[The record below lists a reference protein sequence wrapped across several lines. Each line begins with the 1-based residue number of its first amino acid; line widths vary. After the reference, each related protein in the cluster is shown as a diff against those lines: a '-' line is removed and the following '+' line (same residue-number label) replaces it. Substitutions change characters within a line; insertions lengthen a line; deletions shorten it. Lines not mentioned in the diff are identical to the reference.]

1 MTKLELLELIQNGEN
16 SWIELKRDDRR
27 TRDFSEDFAKEVV
40 AFSNGKGGRIIIG
53 IEDNGDITGLLAEG
67 LEEWIMNVCRTLVR
81 PGVIPYYEEIKIDE
95 LKKVAVVYI
104 DIGYSKP
111 YYIERGE
118 RKVYYIRVGSTS
130 REATREELARLFQSS
145 GAYHY
150 DVAPV
155 SSTFLES
162 LDQYKLSEYFKKYR
176 SKDMSTLQQAEVKNL
191 FINSDILKQTEH
203 GEVASVGGLL
213 FFGKEPQRYLPQSGI
228 TFAYFEGTE
237 VTEKYFE
244 RSDIEGTITK
254 LIDESVRLIRKNIP
268 RIAHIKGLKRK
279 EISIPREVLRE
290 AVTNAIAHR
299 DYTILGAKVRI
310 YVFTDRVEV
319 RSPGS
324 LPNTVTIEKMKVGSV
339 SVARN
344 PFIVNY
350 LVEFKYVERLGRGI
364 LSILQKMEQLKAPPP
379 LLEEKEDEFILTLY
393 YPKIES

>member
-16 SWIELKRDDRR
+16 SWVEFKRDDRG

-40 AFSNGKGGRIIIG
+40 AFSNGRGGKIIVG
-53 IEDNGDITGLLAEG
+53 VEDNGNITALSGEG
-67 LEEWIMNVCRTLVR
+67 FEEWVMNICRTLVH
-81 PGVIPYYEEIKIDE
+81 PGVIPFYEEIKIDE
-95 LKKVAVVYI
+95 LRKVAIVHI
-104 DIGYSKP
+104 DMGYSKP

-118 RKVYYIRVGSTS
+118 RRMYYIRVGSTS
-130 REATREELARLFQSS
+130 REATREELARLFQAS

-155 SSTFLES
+155 PTTSFGS
-162 LDQYKLSEYFKKYR
+162 LDRNKLTEYFKKYR
-176 SKDMSTLQQAEVKNL
+176 SKDLAALQPVEIKNL
-191 FINSDILKQTEH
+191 FINSDILKQTEY
-203 GEVASVGGLL
+203 GEVATVGGML

-237 VTEKYFE
+237 VTEDYFE
-244 RSDIEGTITK
+244 RVDIEGTITK
-254 LIDESVRLIRKNIP
+254 LIDETVRHIQKNIP
-268 RIAHIKGLKRK
+268 RIAHIKGIKRK
-279 EISIPREVLRE
+279 EITIPKEVLRE
-290 AVTNAIAHR
+290 AVTNAVAHR
-299 DYTILGAKVRI
+299 DYTILGAKVRV
-310 YVFTDRVEV
+310 YMFTDRIEV

-324 LPNTVTIEKMKVGSV
+324 LPNTVTIEKMRVGSI

-364 LSILQKMEQLKAPPP
+364 LSILQRMDHLKAPPP

-393 YPKIES
+393 YPKPI